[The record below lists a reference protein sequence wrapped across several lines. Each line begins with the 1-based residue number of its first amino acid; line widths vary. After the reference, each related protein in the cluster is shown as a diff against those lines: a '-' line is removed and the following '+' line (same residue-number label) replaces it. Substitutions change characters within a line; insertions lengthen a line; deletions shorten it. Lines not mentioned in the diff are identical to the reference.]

1 MPTIITYN
9 VNGIRAAVKKDLAQ
23 WLSASNADVL
33 CLQEIKASPSNL
45 MKPSLMS
52 WVILVLSILL
62 KNLDIAGLL
71 SCQR

>member
-33 CLQEIKASPSNL
+33 CLQEIKA
-45 MKPSLMS
+45 KPEQFDEAIFNDYFNM
-52 WVILVLSILL
+52 VIIYFVT
-62 KNLDIAGLL
+62 
-71 SCQR
+71 